1 MKVVAINGSPK
12 ANGNTAFAIS
22 LVLEQLEKE
31 GIETEVIHIGNK
43 PIRGCIGCGGCG
55 RDGHCVFQD
64 DQMNDWADKMA
75 AADGVVI
82 GTPVYY
88 AGINGTLKSFL
99 DRAFY
104 SHGRQ
109 MRHKVGVGLA
119 AVRRTGGMPA
129 LEDINRFFTIS
140 EMLVPS
146 SSYWNVIHG
155 AKPGEAQQ
163 DEEGKQTMKTLGQNM
178 AWLLK
183 MREKGLAEEP
193 ERQPK
198 VSMNFIR

>member
-1 MKVVAINGSPK
+1 MKVVAVNGSPK
-12 ANGNTAFAIS
+12 ANGNTAYAIS
-22 LVLEQLEKE
+22 LVLEELEKE
-31 GIETEVIHIGNK
+31 GIETEVIQVGNQ
-43 PIRGCIGCGGCG
+43 PIRGCVGCGGCG
-55 RDGHCVFQD
+55 RDGRCVFD
-64 DQMNDWADKMA
+64 DQVNEWADKMA
-75 AADGVVI
+75 AADGVLI

-104 SHGRQ
+104 SHSKQ
-109 MRHKVGVGLA
+109 MRHKVGAGLA
-119 AVRRTGGMPA
+119 AVRRAGGLPA

-146 SSYWNVIHG
+146 SSYWNVIYG
-155 AKPGEAQQ
+155 RVPGEAQQ
-163 DEEGKQTMKTLGQNM
+163 DEEGKQTMRNLGRNM

-183 MREKGLAEEP
+183 MRQKGLEEAP

-198 VSMNFIR
+198 IATNFIR

>member
-1 MKVVAINGSPK
+1 MKVIAINGSPR
-12 ANGNTAFAIS
+12 ADGNTAYAIS

-31 GIETEVIHIGNK
+31 GIETEVIQVGNK
-43 PIRGCIGCGGCG
+43 AIRGCIGCGGCS

-64 DQMNDWADKMA
+64 DQVNEWADKMA
-75 AADGVVI
+75 AADGLLI

-99 DRAFY
+99 DRVFY

-109 MRHKVGVGLA
+109 MRHKVGAAVA

-155 AKPGEAQQ
+155 RAAGEARQ
-163 DEEGKQTMKTLGQNM
+163 DEEGKQTMKILGQNM

-183 MREKGLAEEP
+183 MRENGLATEP

>member
-109 MRHKVGVGLA
+109 MRHKVGVGLV

>member
-1 MKVVAINGSPK
+1 MKVIAINGSPK
-12 ANGNTAFAIS
+12 ANGNTAYAIS
-22 LVLEQLEKE
+22 LVLEELEKE
-31 GIETEVIHIGNK
+31 GIETEVIQVGNQ
-43 PIRGCIGCGGCG
+43 PLRGCVGCGGCG
-55 RDGHCVFQD
+55 RDGRCVFD
-64 DQMNDWADKMA
+64 DQTNEWADKMA

-104 SHGRQ
+104 RHGRRR
-109 MRHKVGVGLA
+109 RHKVGVGLA

-155 AKPGEAQQ
+155 AKPGDAQQ
-163 DEEGKQTMKTLGQNM
+163 DEEGKQTMRTLGRNM

-183 MREKGLAEEP
+183 MRQKGLEEAP

-198 VSMNFIR
+198 ISTNFIR